1 MQTTHYEEQFY
12 HQYRDGS
19 LRTARLF
26 MSYLFAR
33 WKPNSVVDL
42 GCGRGAW
49 LAACH
54 ELGVQKVVGLDGP
67 WVERESLID
76 SAIDFH
82 TTNLEQPL
90 TTAERYDLVLSL
102 EVAEHLQPDTSDAFV
117 ESLTQLAD
125 AIVFS
130 AAFSAQPGT
139 NHVNTRLHSFWAS
152 KLQAKGFV
160 LFDFFRPE
168 FWSDERVDPWYK
180 QNAFLYVRPEHPLYR
195 ILVSAGFRVFT
206 DGRFADAIHPWLYFS
221 ALKEMARLQ
230 AELAKRN

>member
-1 MQTTHYEEQFY
+1 MQTTHYDEQFY
-12 HQYRDGS
+12 NQYLDGS
-19 LRTARLF
+19 LRSARLF

-130 AAFSAQPGT
+130 AAFSAQPAPIMS
-139 NHVNTRLHSFWAS
+139 TRGYTAFGLANFKRRALYCSTSFAPSFGPMNAS
-152 KLQAKGFV
+152 IRGINKMRSSTCGQ
-160 LFDFFRPE
+160 
-168 FWSDERVDPWYK
+168 
-180 QNAFLYVRPEHPLYR
+180 R
-195 ILVSAGFRVFT
+195 IRSIEYL
-206 DGRFADAIHPWLYFS
+206 
-221 ALKEMARLQ
+221 
-230 AELAKRN
+230 